1 MPSLLR
7 VRKYVEAA
15 KLARHCA
22 ESERNPHAKQIL
34 QEIERSYYRLVEIE
48 KWVVDQQLITVH
60 LLISGCSTV
69 TRERVSPC
77 ATTSCP
83 LRQIK
88 TESPRKTT
96 RGTARGRAL
105 RAIGAIKR
113 QEHLDGPA
121 VFECNV
127 KSCRR
132 GFEIVHRAPQLLAD
146 SAGRSGIS
154 SRAAL
159 YARPWPDVARGSRA
173 FARKAI
179 GELVFAQ
186 CQSGW
191 RLECWH
197 YALLTLGV
205 IH

>member
-15 KLARHCA
+15 KLRVTAQRANETHTQSKYCRK
-22 ESERNPHAKQIL
+22 SNGPTIVWLK
-34 QEIERSYYRLVEIE
+34 S
-48 KWVVDQQLITVH
+48 KSGWWTSNNITVH

-105 RAIGAIKR
+105 RAIGAINP
-113 QEHLDGPA
+113 QEHLDG
-121 VFECNV
+121 
-127 KSCRR
+127 
-132 GFEIVHRAPQLLAD
+132 
-146 SAGRSGIS
+146 
-154 SRAAL
+154 
-159 YARPWPDVARGSRA
+159 
-173 FARKAI
+173 
-179 GELVFAQ
+179 
-186 CQSGW
+186 
-191 RLECWH
+191 
-197 YALLTLGV
+197 
-205 IH
+205 